1 MKVLCVDYGESRTG
15 IALSDD
21 LGLMAHGLETIFDKS
36 LKAVAQKIA
45 QIAQSKGVETIV
57 VGLPKNMNN
66 TLGERGEKTLRFVE
80 VLKKHCQCEI
90 ITWDER
96 LSTVSAIGYLNETNT
111 RGKKRKAVVDTL
123 AAEIILQSYLDF
135 NNKGGEK
142 F

>member
-36 LKAVAQKIA
+36 PKAVAQKIA
-45 QIAQSKGVETIV
+45 QIAKLKDAETIV
-57 VGLPKNMNN
+57 IGLPKNMNN
-66 TLGERGEKTLRFVE
+66 TLGERGEKTLRFAQ
-80 VLKKHCQCEI
+80 VLKEYCQCEI

-111 RGKKRKAVVDTL
+111 RGKKRKTVVDTL
-123 AAEIILQSYLDF
+123 AAQIILQSYLDF
-135 NNKGGEK
+135 KNKGG
-142 F
+142 